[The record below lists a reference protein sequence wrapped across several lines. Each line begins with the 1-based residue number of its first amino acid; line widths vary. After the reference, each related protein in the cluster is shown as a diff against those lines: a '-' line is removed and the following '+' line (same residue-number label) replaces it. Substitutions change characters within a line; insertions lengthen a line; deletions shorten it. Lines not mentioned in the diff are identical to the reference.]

1 MILGE
6 AQVQGQ
12 VKRAYEAALALD
24 TTGVLTNRLF
34 GAALATGKR
43 VRAET
48 AIGKLQLSVPS
59 VAVALARERI
69 GELSGHEVVII
80 GTGEMGELTA
90 RALASS
96 GAKVVFVASR
106 RRDRAISLA
115 QRYHGSSVS
124 FDELPEA
131 LERADIVVAATASPH
146 LLLEAEEVDE
156 VMRGRDGRPLLLIDL
171 AVPRDIEAMCGT
183 LDGVTLVDIDD
194 LQAVAQR
201 NRRGRQAEATKA
213 EGIIEEE
220 IQHFAAWLGGLEV
233 LPTVAAMRAQAA
245 RIAADV
251 VSENEG
257 KWETLSDRDRARVE
271 AIARTI
277 VNRLLHEPTL
287 RMREMRDDR
296 VHARMALVRELFGL
310 DAEAEAVGDPTA
322 PDAPRDDGASLEEIA
337 RRQSRA
343 PAAGSRLN

>member
-1 MILGE
+1 
-6 AQVQGQ
+6 
-12 VKRAYEAALALD
+12 
-24 TTGVLTNRLF
+24 
-34 GAALATGKR
+34 
-43 VRAET
+43 
-48 AIGKLQLSVPS
+48 
-59 VAVALARERI
+59 
-69 GELSGHEVVII
+69 
-80 GTGEMGELTA
+80 
-90 RALASS
+90 
-96 GAKVVFVASR
+96 
-106 RRDRAISLA
+106 
-115 QRYHGSSVS
+115 
-124 FDELPEA
+124 
-131 LERADIVVAATASPH
+131 
-146 LLLEAEEVDE
+146 
-156 VMRGRDGRPLLLIDL
+156 
-171 AVPRDIEAMCGT
+171 MCGT